1 MAKKIEINGCIG
13 CSICTTICPE
23 LFSMSDDRQAFN
35 LYGNDSEVPEDLEL
49 SLNEAIDACPVSA
62 IHIKD

>member
-23 LFSMSDDRQAFN
+23 LFAMNEDRHAIN
-35 LYGNDSEVPEDLEL
+35 LYGNDSEIPEDLETP
-49 SLNEAIDACPVSA
+49 LNEAIDACPVCA
-62 IHIKD
+62 IQIVE